1 MLELLKVFD
10 QVVESGSFSQAGRAL
25 NMAPSSV
32 ARNIDSLEN
41 RIKTTLFK
49 RSTRQLILTEEGQYF
64 YQQSSKILRD
74 SDNLLAE
81 MRGNHGV
88 PEGILRISVF
98 ESFGNLCLTP
108 LIPEFLERYPKI
120 QIELELDNKL
130 VDLNSDNVDMAIRI
144 GTHKTAD

>member
-64 YQQSSKILRD
+64 YQQSSKILRVIG
-74 SDNLLAE
+74 
-81 MRGNHGV
+81 GN
-88 PEGILRISVF
+88 
-98 ESFGNLCLTP
+98 
-108 LIPEFLERYPKI
+108 ERK
-120 QIELELDNKL
+120 
-130 VDLNSDNVDMAIRI
+130 SWCA
-144 GTHKTAD
+144 